1 MELIKISSSQ
11 LKIMLSSEDMDSFDL
26 DCADA
31 DRNTP
36 KAREAFK
43 RILKKAKEMSG
54 FDIGSEKLFIQLYPS
69 RSGGCELFVSKIE
82 PGDKLANADV
92 SPHVQDVYSAELTD
106 RTLDNGSVESK
117 MRHVSANNIICAWKF
132 DSFSNLLDACKR
144 LFYHADMIP
153 ASSLYRDENAKYHLL
168 LEIDGK
174 EKRFAEQSSLFMS
187 EYGESEKSDMLLMYI
202 FEHGYSICSE
212 SAIETLSE
220 L

>member
-43 RILKKAKEMSG
+43 KILKKAKELSG

-82 PGDKLANADV
+82 PDDRLANVDTALQV
-92 SPHVQDVYSAELTD
+92 NDVYSTELTD
-106 RTLDNGSVESK
+106 QMPDTGADKEKR
-117 MRHVSANNIICAWKF
+117 RHISSNNIICAWRF

-144 LFYHADMIP
+144 LFYHANIIP
-153 ASSLYRDENAKYHLL
+153 ASSLYRDENSKYHLL

-174 EKRFAEQSSLFMS
+174 EKRFAEQSNIFMA
-187 EYGESEKSDMLLMYI
+187 EYGESEKSDTLLMYI
-202 FEHGYSICSE
+202 LEHGYSICRE